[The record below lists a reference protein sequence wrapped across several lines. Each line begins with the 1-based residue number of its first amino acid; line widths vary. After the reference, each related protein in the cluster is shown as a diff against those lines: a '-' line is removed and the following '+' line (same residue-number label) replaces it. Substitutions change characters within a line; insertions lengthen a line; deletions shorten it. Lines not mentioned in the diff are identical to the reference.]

1 MPGTLTT
8 ILILLSS
15 AVFAVALLRALRL
28 PAMLAYFLV
37 GLALGPHTFGWLPD
51 SEASRELAEFGIVFL
66 MFSIGLEFS
75 LPQLYAMRRT
85 VFGLGGAQVAITMVL
100 LMAAAI
106 ALRIN
111 WRGALVLGGALAM
124 SSTAI
129 VSRMLIERLEL
140 SSRHGR
146 LAVGVL
152 LFQDIAVV
160 PLLIVIPTLVAPMSD
175 LAASLGISLLK
186 AGATLAFLLVFGMP
200 LINPWFGL
208 VARQ

>member
-28 PAMLAYFLV
+28 PSMLAYFLV

-85 VFGLGGAQVAITMVL
+85 VFGLGGAQVAITMAL

-106 ALRIN
+106 ALR
-111 WRGALVLGGALAM
+111 
-124 SSTAI
+124 
-129 VSRMLIERLEL
+129 
-140 SSRHGR
+140 
-146 LAVGVL
+146 
-152 LFQDIAVV
+152 
-160 PLLIVIPTLVAPMSD
+160 
-175 LAASLGISLLK
+175 
-186 AGATLAFLLVFGMP
+186 
-200 LINPWFGL
+200 
-208 VARQ
+208 